1 MTYTPVTSLTDSDF
15 YMIVC
20 QPYRDPAL
28 WLSETLLTEKE
39 VVRWLIE
46 YQTDPTD
53 IHSILRINLATGTA
67 EDVSEEI
74 AEDACDA
81 YTHKNEGRSED
92 LDNLLRR
99 VRDR

>member
-1 MTYTPVTSLTDSDF
+1 MKYTPVTSLTDSDF

-20 QPYRDPAL
+20 NPFRGPEL
-28 WLSETLLTEKE
+28 WTEGTLLTQKD
-39 VVRWLIE
+39 VIRWLIE
-46 YQTDPTD
+46 YQTEPKD

-81 YTHKNEGRSED
+81 YTHKNEGRSEE

>member
-1 MTYTPVTSLTDSDF
+1 MTYTPITSLTDSDF

-20 QPYRDPAL
+20 KPYRDPAL
-28 WLSETLLTEKE
+28 WLTETILTEKD
-39 VVRWLIE
+39 VVRWLVE
-46 YQTDPTD
+46 AQTKPEDV
-53 IHSILRINLATGTA
+53 HSILRISLATGMA

-81 YTHKNEGRSED
+81 HVHAYECRSEE

>member
-1 MTYTPVTSLTDSDF
+1 MTYTPITSLTDSDF

-20 QPYRDPAL
+20 NPFRGPEL
-28 WLSETLLTEKE
+28 WTEGTLLSQKD
-39 VVRWLIE
+39 VVRWLVE
-46 YQTDPTD
+46 AQTKPEDV
-53 IHSILRINLATGTA
+53 HSILRISLATGTA

-74 AEDACDA
+74 AEDACNAHVQA
-81 YTHKNEGRSED
+81 YECRSGE